1 MGIGIERLT
10 SHSNVTHYS
19 YFGAFR
25 SSVSNIGPNAA
36 MLDASGKRTDI
47 GSWYMGGVATNNI
60 PQSSGA
66 SRTVPSI
73 FRYLTAALFPGR
85 VAAAPV
91 PYSSEHAWSMHV
103 VGALMMAF
111 LV

>member
-1 MGIGIERLT
+1 
-10 SHSNVTHYS
+10 
-19 YFGAFR
+19 
-25 SSVSNIGPNAA
+25 
-36 MLDASGKRTDI
+36 MLDGSGKRTDI
-47 GSWYMGGVATNNI
+47 GSWYMGGAATHNV

-73 FRYLTAALFPGR
+73 IRYLTAALFPGR

-91 PYSSEHAWSMHV
+91 PYSSEHEWSMHV
-103 VGALMMAF
+103 VGALMTAL

>member
-1 MGIGIERLT
+1 
-10 SHSNVTHYS
+10 
-19 YFGAFR
+19 
-25 SSVSNIGPNAA
+25 
-36 MLDASGKRTDI
+36 MLDASGKLTDI
-47 GSWYMGGVATNNI
+47 GSWYMGGAATHNV

-66 SRTVPSI
+66 SRTVPSFI
-73 FRYLTAALFPGR
+73 RYLTAALSPSR

-103 VGALMMAF
+103 VGALMAAF